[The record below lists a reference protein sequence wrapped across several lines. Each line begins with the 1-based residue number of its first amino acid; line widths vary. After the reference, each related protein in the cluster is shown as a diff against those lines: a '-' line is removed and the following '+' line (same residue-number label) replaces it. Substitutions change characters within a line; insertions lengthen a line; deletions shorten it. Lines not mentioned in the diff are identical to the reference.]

1 MERVKN
7 DALDKRMNS
16 NWEKIDASVD
26 DTVADFSKLN
36 ENDLRNLTLGVSSPI
51 FGIWEFGTTF
61 AKYFQHFILPLADS
75 TIHRILV
82 VNLEELLSTTS
93 CCFCPF
99 FKRQNVTKM
108 SIRMTTDNTIS

>member
-36 ENDLRNLTLGVSSPI
+36 ENDLRNLTLGVYQL
-51 FGIWEFGTTF
+51 
-61 AKYFQHFILPLADS
+61 K
-75 TIHRILV
+75 
-82 VNLEELLSTTS
+82 LSK
-93 CCFCPF
+93 CY
-99 FKRQNVTKM
+99 KNEHQNENGQTG
-108 SIRMTTDNTIS
+108 